1 MCKCL
6 EISRTGYYTYQEKVS
21 KVDQY
26 NDLVVEIFNDN
37 QKVYGTRKLK
47 IECQKTGVQLSRRRI
62 SRIMRFNGLV
72 SAYTVKKY
80 KVQKSQVNESETK
93 NEIQREFNGRKE
105 KEVIVSDLTYVRVG
119 QKWNY
124 ICIIIDLFNREIVGY
139 SCGHHKDAKLVYQA
153 FTKIKGSLYDYEYFH
168 TDRGSEFDNYLI
180 DEVLKTF
187 HIKQSLSRKG
197 NPYDNAVA
205 EAQFKIIKTE
215 FVRPRWFETLNQLE
229 VELNAY
235 VKWFNHKRIHSTLG
249 YLSPVEYRINHSL

>member
-1 MCKCL
+1 
-6 EISRTGYYTYQEKVS
+6 
-21 KVDQY
+21 
-26 NDLVVEIFNDN
+26 
-37 QKVYGTRKLK
+37 
-47 IECQKTGVQLSRRRI
+47 
-62 SRIMRFNGLV
+62 MRFNGLV

-80 KVQKSQVNESETK
+80 KVHKSQVNEAEIK

-124 ICIIIDLFNREIVGY
+124 ICVIIDLFNREIVGH
-139 SCGHHKDAKLVYQA
+139 SCGQHKDAKLVYQA
-153 FTKIKGSLYDYEYFH
+153 FTQIKGSLYDYEYFH

-215 FVRPRWFETLNQLE
+215 FVHPRWFETLSQLE
-229 VELNAY
+229 IELNAY
-235 VKWFNHKRIHSTLG
+235 VNWFNHKRIHSTLG
-249 YLSPVEYRINHSL
+249 YLSPVEYRLIHSL

>member
-1 MCKCL
+1 MCKYL
-6 EISRTGYYTYQEKVS
+6 KIARTAYYTYQEKVS
-21 KVDQY
+21 QRDEY
-26 NDLVVEIFNDN
+26 NDLVVRLFNDN

-47 IECQKTGVQLSRRRI
+47 IACQKVGIQLSRRRI

-80 KVQKSQVNESETK
+80 KVTQSRVNESETK
-93 NEIQREFNGRKE
+93 NEIKRTFNGRKQ

-124 ICIIIDLFNREIVGY
+124 ICIIIDLFNREIVGH
-139 SCGHHKDAKLVYQA
+139 SCGQHKDAKLVYQA
-153 FTKIKGSLYDYEYFH
+153 FTQIKGSLYDYEYFH

-187 HIKQSLSRKG
+187 QIKQSLSRKG

-215 FVRPRWFETLNQLE
+215 FVNPRWFETLIQLE
-229 VELNAY
+229 IEFHSY
-235 VKWFNHKRIHSTLG
+235 VNWFNHKRIHSTLG
-249 YLSPVEYRINHSL
+249 YLSPVEYRLSNSL